1 MLQRLRWSSR
11 IHLCCTPIPE
21 NHRSESENHKRFK
34 ENWRKPRHTVGTL
47 ASRMISDL
55 SLRELFGSHL
65 LKTFYVIV
73 LKRSDFIQPA
83 AGSSGIHVLIP
94 DINDYRAGPADER

>member
-1 MLQRLRWSSR
+1 MLQPFRWSLW
-11 IHLCCTPIPE
+11 IHLGCTPIPE

-34 ENWRKPRHTVGTL
+34 ENGRKPRHTVGTL

-55 SLRELFGSHL
+55 FLRGLFGSHL
-65 LKTFYVIV
+65 LTTFYVIV

-83 AGSSGIHVLIP
+83 AGNSGIHVLIP
-94 DINDYRAGPADER
+94 DIQRLQDRTS